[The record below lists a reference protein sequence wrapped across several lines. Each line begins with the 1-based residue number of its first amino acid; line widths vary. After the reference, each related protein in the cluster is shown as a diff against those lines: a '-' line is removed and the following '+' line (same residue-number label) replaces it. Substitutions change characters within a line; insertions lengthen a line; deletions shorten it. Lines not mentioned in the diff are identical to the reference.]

1 MATATQPRRARR
13 HRLPSAEDLA
23 ERIARATAPGEGAVL
38 QEVTPTTPVKIIA
51 QVWTNHAGQRVFV
64 AEIQPDRWAP
74 CIEGQDGALVPF
86 SDGIP
91 RLSFDVAQVELD
103 ELASRKGWSS
113 NVELPEDDPE
123 PKPTRRAN
131 TRTEKEE
138 IVATKSATSTKK
150 RTKKR
155 GTNGTTGPGMFGR
168 GPGQNGESAPGRV
181 GSLAPSVVAQATID
195 VAKVDPSP
203 FQPRMAF
210 PEEEIRALADSIDED
225 GQLQP
230 ILVRPKGKRWEL
242 VDGERRLR
250 AMKLLGLKQIRA
262 EYQCF
267 TDAQARR
274 IVLVSALQRAD
285 LSAIEEARAFRASLD
300 AGDFSGPTEL
310 AAALGLSQGHVSN
323 RLRLLELPDEW
334 QARVISHE
342 MPATHA
348 RALVKIKDHPKVLKV
363 VAAHLK
369 RDQGDPGT
377 VAAFEDTVDRAIM
390 CTGFTLR
397 EKYDSTIGK
406 HVPAM
411 QPTDEQR
418 ARLNLVEVNGWGGKK
433 WEVALNTA
441 LANNLHAQH
450 LKEWLAKQKEQ
461 KKKQGAKRRKASPA
475 KKPTPA
481 ERKRRE
487 EEAAR
492 KFAKDLW
499 EWYVDWTCHL
509 IATRLEDAS
518 WSDVEKVMLFLLA
531 DTDGDWLRAEK
542 LRLGLEAAGVKVK
555 GGSLLAGLAELSEL
569 DLGPV
574 TIAVVAACFWD
585 RNEGP
590 VGGHD
595 MKDEDVLAAARIV
608 GVSHETEWLE
618 DQGGDLSERYWD
630 LHHREQLFELAAEL
644 EVSEVQPAMNKPEIV
659 KMLLSK
665 RPDPDAKDVGLPMP
679 KELKKIKRP
688 KR

>member
-1 MATATQPRRARR
+1 MSTC
-13 HRLPSAEDLA
+13 
-23 ERIARATAPGEGAVL
+23 
-38 QEVTPTTPVKIIA
+38 
-51 QVWTNHAGQRVFV
+51 QR
-64 AEIQPDRWAP
+64 
-74 CIEGQDGALVPF
+74 
-86 SDGIP
+86 
-91 RLSFDVAQVELD
+91 ELD
-103 ELASRKGWSS
+103 EFASRKGWTSDT
-113 NVELPEDDPE
+113 ELPEDDPE
-123 PKPTRRAN
+123 PKPTRRTNARATSRID
-131 TRTEKEE
+131 TRTEREE
-138 IVATKSATSTKK
+138 IMAAKTTKTTKSTKSTK
-150 RTKKR
+150 
-155 GTNGTTGPGMFGR
+155 TNGRAGAGNGKPGL
-168 GPGQNGESAPGRV
+168 
-181 GSLAPSVVAQATID
+181 GSLAPSAVAEATLVDI
-195 VAKVDPSP
+195 AKVDPSP

-210 PEEEIRALADSIDED
+210 PEEEIRALADSIDAQ

-230 ILVRPKGKRWEL
+230 ILVRPKEKRKEKRWEL

-250 AMKLLGLKQIRA
+250 AMKMLKLKQIRA
-262 EYQCF
+262 EHQCF
-267 TDAQARR
+267 SDAQARQ